1 MCALCGSGTCGVCR
15 ACCLEPAYRSGCC
28 MSPIGVCGRRG
39 NRASG
44 GSDDAGGPHGD
55 VSVWCSFF
63 GVDGEGWEFIIRCEV
78 GARNGNETL
87 VLESSDGIAQP
98 RGLIARNG
106 GDELVIEMN
115 LDGAAEEA
123 PAVSQAYE

>member
-1 MCALCGSGTCGVCR
+1 MCALCGSGTCGVCC
-15 ACCLEPAYRSGCC
+15 ACCLESTHRRDCC

-55 VSVWCSFF
+55 VSVWCSFV
-63 GVDGEGWEFIIRCEV
+63 GVDGEGWGLVIRREV

-115 LDGAAEEA
+115 LNGAAEEA
-123 PAVSQAYE
+123 PAVG